1 MNILLFTLPL
11 VTSLVQ
17 TPAQPPLT
25 HAQLRDG
32 VATPD
37 AVRRWFGA
45 ANLLKGGVKTD
56 DCTVAFA
63 IELGSASEK
72 DPKVV
77 SETSA
82 FTLPLKRIGTSN
94 VWAAVATLPEGTGF
108 LWHIE
113 IGSEKRGGGQLEVY
127 TTPADAKY
135 HDGVP
140 KGTVTDK
147 GSFKSQVF
155 AGTSRPWWIYV
166 PAQYDPA
173 KPAAVMVFQDGAGP
187 KSYIPPIFDNL
198 IAKSEMPV
206 TIGIFINP
214 GIFEGGRSNRSFE
227 YDTLSPKYSEM
238 LLTEILPEVA
248 KSYNLSTNP
257 ADRAIAGSSSGGI
270 CAFTVAWERP
280 DQFSKV
286 LSWVGSFVNLQGG
299 VNKISG
305 GHNYPVLVRQSKGSA
320 KPIRVFLQDGA
331 NDLDNPFG
339 NWPLANQGMA
349 KALAYSGY
357 DFKFVFGEG
366 FHSGKHGQALLPESL
381 RWLWRKTP

>member
-1 MNILLFTLPL
+1 MNTLLFAIPL
-11 VTSLVQ
+11 VASLAATQ
-17 TPAQPPLT
+17 AQGPKVT
-25 HAQLRDG
+25 I
-32 VATPD
+32 T
-37 AVRRWFGA
+37 
-45 ANLLKGGVKTD
+45 
-56 DCTVAFA
+56 DCTVTFKAEA
-63 IELGSASEK
+63 KEGEK
-72 DPKVV
+72 AARIV

-82 FTLPLKRIGTSN
+82 FTLPLTRDGAS
-94 VWAAVATLPEGTGF
+94 WAATVTLPEGTGF
-108 LWHIE
+108 TWHLE
-113 IGSEKRGGGQLEVY
+113 IDGAKRGMSGNLEVY
-127 TTPADAKY
+127 TTPEDAKY

-140 KGTVTDK
+140 KGTVTDM

-187 KSYIPPIFDNL
+187 KNYIPPIFDNL
-198 IAKSEMPV
+198 IAKGEMPV
-206 TIGIFINP
+206 TVGIFIQP
-214 GIFEGGRSNRSFE
+214 GTFEGGRSNRSVE

-248 KSYNLSTNP
+248 KKVNLSTNP

-299 VNKISG
+299 ANGISG
-305 GHNYPVLVRQSKGSA
+305 GHNYPVLIRKSKGNA

-357 DFKFVFGEG
+357 DYKFVFGEG

-381 RWLWRKTP
+381 RWLWRK

>member
-1 MNILLFTLPL
+1 MNTLLL
-11 VTSLVQ
+11 VPVVAALAASVQ
-17 TPAQPPLT
+17 QPPLT

-32 VATPD
+32 AATPE

-45 ANLLKGGVKTD
+45 ANLAKGGVKTD

-63 IELGSASEK
+63 IELADSEK

-77 SETSA
+77 SETSS
-82 FTLPLKRIGTSN
+82 FTLPLKRIGASN

-113 IGSEKRGGGQLEVY
+113 VGSEKRGGGQLEVY

-140 KGTVTDK
+140 KGTVTDM
-147 GSFKSQVF
+147 GVFKSQVF

-166 PAQYDPA
+166 PAQYDPS

-187 KSYIPPIFDNL
+187 KNYIPPVFDNL
-198 IAKSEMPV
+198 IAKGEMPV
-206 TIGIFINP
+206 TIGIFIQP
-214 GIFEGGRSNRSFE
+214 GVFDGGRSNRSVE

-248 KSYNLSTNP
+248 KKYNLSTSP

-299 VNKISG
+299 ANRISG
-305 GHNYPVLVRQSKGSA
+305 GHNYPVLVRQSKDKP

-357 DFKFVFGEG
+357 DYKLVFGQG
-366 FHSGKHGQALLPESL
+366 FHSGKHGQALLPDSL
-381 RWLWRKTP
+381 RWLWRK